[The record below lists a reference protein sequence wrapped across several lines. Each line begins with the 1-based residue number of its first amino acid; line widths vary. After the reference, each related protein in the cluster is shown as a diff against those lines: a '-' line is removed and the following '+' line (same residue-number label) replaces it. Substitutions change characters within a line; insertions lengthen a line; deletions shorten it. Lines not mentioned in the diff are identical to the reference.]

1 MEPTRRSFLLYGAAA
16 TAAVATAPAAA
27 DKLGLL
33 PPDASGIWAPGNAL
47 NYAAH
52 RLVGKNALAREFTRE
67 QISKKPFANGEPPKK
82 GPYPQ
87 LQANN
92 FVDWRLEVS
101 GLVQQPK
108 AFSLAEL
115 RAKPTSTQITH
126 LACEEGWSYIAEW
139 TGVPLSTIL
148 NEVQLESTAKYIVYN
163 SMEDSWWD
171 SIDIDEALHPQTQIS
186 HTMNGAAL
194 PLNHGGPLR
203 MRVPRQLGY
212 KSVKYLHKIT
222 VTDSLK
228 HVGNGRGA
236 AGVEYGY
243 AWYNGI

>member
-1 MEPTRRSFLLYGAAA
+1 MDPTRRNLLFTASAA
-16 TAAVATAPAAA
+16 TVGFAA
-27 DKLGLL
+27 KSQLEL
-33 PPDASGIWAPGNAL
+33 PPDAQGIWAPGNIL
-47 NYAAH
+47 NYTAH
-52 RLVGKNALAREFTRE
+52 RLIGKNALAREYTRD

-82 GPYPQ
+82 GPYPAH
-87 LQANN
+87 QARN

-101 GLVQQPK
+101 GLIERPM
-108 AFSLAEL
+108 AYSIAEL
-115 RAKPTSTQITH
+115 RAKTNATQITH

-139 TGVPLSTIL
+139 TGVTLRSIL
-148 NEVQLESTAKYIVYN
+148 DEVKLAPHAKYIVYN
-163 SMEDSWWD
+163 SIEEGWWD

-186 HTMNGAAL
+186 HTMNGAPL

-212 KSVKYLHKIT
+212 KSVKYINHIT
-222 VTDSLK
+222 VTNNLK
-228 HVGNGRGA
+228 LLGNGRGA

>member
-1 MEPTRRSFLLYGAAA
+1 MVFTRRKFLVGGAAA
-16 TAAVATAPAAA
+16 GAAA
-27 DKLGLL
+27 LAVPGTADALGLL
-33 PPDASGIWAPGNAL
+33 PPDASGIWGPGNVL

-52 RLVGKNALAREFTRE
+52 RLVGKHAMAREFSRE
-67 QISKKPFANGEPPKK
+67 QISKKPFANGEAPKK
-82 GPYPQ
+82 GPYAE
-87 LQANN
+87 LQAKG

-101 GLVQQPK
+101 GLVERPR
-108 AFSLAEL
+108 AYGLEEL
-115 RAKPTSTQITH
+115 RARPTVTQITH

-139 TGVPLSTIL
+139 TGVALSSIL
-148 NEVQLESTAKYIVYN
+148 HEVGLARGAKFVVYHSLE
-163 SMEDSWWD
+163 EGWWD
-171 SIDIDEALHPQTQIS
+171 SMDMDEALHPQTQVS
-186 HTMNGAAL
+186 HSMNGAAM

-222 VTDSLK
+222 VTDNLRY
-228 HVGNGRGA
+228 VGNGRGA

>member
-1 MEPTRRSFLLYGAAA
+1 MDPTRRNFLVSG
-16 TAAVATAPAAA
+16 AVATTGIAVGSQI
-27 DKLGLL
+27 DL
-33 PPDASGIWAPGNAL
+33 PPDAQGIWAPGNIL

-52 RLVGKNALAREFTRE
+52 RLIGKNALAREFTRE

-82 GPYPQ
+82 GPYAEHQ
-87 LQANN
+87 SKN
-92 FVDWRLEVS
+92 FDTWTLEVS
-101 GLVQQPK
+101 GLVKQPK

-115 RAKPTSTQITH
+115 RAKPTTTQITH

-139 TGVPLSTIL
+139 TGVPLSNIL
-148 NEVQLESTAKYIVYN
+148 NEVQLASNAKFVVYN
-163 SMEDSWWD
+163 SMEEFWWD
-171 SIDIDEALHPQTQIS
+171 SIDLDEALHPQTQIS
-186 HTMNGAAL
+186 HTMNGAPL

-212 KSVKYLHKIT
+212 KSVKYIHKIT